1 LNSALDPVLDSLLPP
16 APKKAKKTSIV
27 KPSGTL
33 SSLIPEKLAA
43 GFIKSTLKGKSAADL
58 QNMMEEYFV
67 TMRLMKEDGQWAHPK
82 LAEIT
87 DTLFPQDLT
96 LEDFD
101 GLIDTMAEN
110 AGQNPYIHAFLTAA
124 HEKGFPELY
133 AKLKKEGGEFIPGFV
148 AYAMVLQQLTVASR
162 DDFEVAKACEEIWKK
177 NRESYGSPLA
187 NIGFS
192 GAVKYH
198 SVEFP
203 VSRMTAAL
211 NKGEID
217 PHFGSF
223 ILPLNIVEAAV
234 YDTVNGNFDNAKAG
248 WIAAT
253 HRPGGKSN
261 EATGAGDTALT
272 EDGNGVSVNMPLPKE
287 WADLYHAWN
296 MAFVSQFAQFPYSIV
311 KLLIPRVS
319 DYQDQPSEYIH
330 TRALTLYAHLNFILF
345 RPEGDE
351 VGGEGAFDWSTP
363 EMSRLFGAVNLE
375 KAREYAAE
383 VDRLNPSLST
393 RVKNAIKNFFLSI
406 VLFFQ
411 LLAQKLS
418 PAAA

>member
-1 LNSALDPVLDSLLPP
+1 LVSALDPAFDSIQSP
-16 APKKAKKTSIV
+16 AAKKATRTSIV

-43 GFIKSTLKGKSAADL
+43 DFIKSTIKGKSAIDL
-58 QNMMEEYFV
+58 QDMMEEYLI
-67 TMRLMKEDGQWAHPK
+67 TMRLLKEDGAWAHPK
-82 LAEIT
+82 LAEVGA
-87 DTLFPQDLT
+87 TLFPEDLT
-96 LEDFD
+96 LEDFN

-110 AGQNPYIHAFLTAA
+110 AGENPYVHAFLSAA
-124 HEKGFPELY
+124 HEQGFPELY
-133 AKLKKEGGEFIPGFV
+133 AKLKKEGSEFMPGFV

-162 DDFEVAKACEEIWKK
+162 DDFEVAKACEEVWRK
-177 NRESYGSPLA
+177 NRETYGSPLA

-211 NKGEID
+211 DKGEID
-217 PHFGSF
+217 PDFGSF
-223 ILPLNIVEAAV
+223 ILPLNIIEAAI
-234 YDTVNGNFDNAKAG
+234 YDIVNGNFDNAKAG

-253 HRPGGKSN
+253 HRPGGTPN
-261 EATGAGDTALT
+261 EATGAGATMLT
-272 EDGNGVSVNMPLPKE
+272 EDGNGISVNMPLPKE

-296 MAFVSQFAQFPYSIV
+296 MAFVSQFAQFPYSVV

-319 DYQDQPSEYIH
+319 DYQDEPSEYIH
-330 TRALTLYAHLNFILF
+330 ARALTLYAHLNFILF
-345 RPEGDE
+345 RAGGDG
-351 VGGEGAFDWSTP
+351 VGAEGAFDWSTP

-375 KAREYAAE
+375 RAEKYAAE

-411 LLAQKLS
+411 FLFHKLS
-418 PAAA
+418 PATA